1 MGKRNKNKNQNQDLT
16 NYKEMDSME
25 LHKVLCDK
33 IHNTC
38 VAKNK
43 DYGNSATVTYNRYG
57 MVSYLVRMEDKINR
71 IKSLTVDKNQ
81 QQVKDES
88 VLDTLLDLSNYCLLA
103 AIDVIKESK

>member
-1 MGKRNKNKNQNQDLT
+1 MSKRNKNKKDNQELDI
-16 NYKEMDSME
+16 YKVMENME
-25 LHKVLCDK
+25 LHKVLCEK

-43 DYGNSATVTYNRYG
+43 DYGNSATLTYNKYG

-103 AIDVIKESK
+103 AIDVIKENK

>member
-1 MGKRNKNKNQNQDLT
+1 MSKRNKNKKDNQELDT
-16 NYKEMDSME
+16 YKMMENME
-25 LHKVLCDK
+25 LHKVLCEK

-43 DYGNSATVTYNRYG
+43 DYGNSAALTYNKYG

-103 AIDVIKESK
+103 AIDLIKENK